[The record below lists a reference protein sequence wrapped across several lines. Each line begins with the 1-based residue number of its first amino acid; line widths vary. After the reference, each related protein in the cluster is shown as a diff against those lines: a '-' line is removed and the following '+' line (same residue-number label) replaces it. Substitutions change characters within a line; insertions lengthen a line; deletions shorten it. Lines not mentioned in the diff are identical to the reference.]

1 MRIGRW
7 FSAALTAGAA
17 RGRGRGARFGLCAAV
32 VAALGAA
39 LALANP
45 AGAATITG
53 TTGLLQVPTADSL
66 AQGEWRLA
74 AGFDGREFFP
84 SVSYGVLPGLEIGVT
99 TQADGG
105 ITPRL
110 KYTAAA
116 ESAGG
121 PGLAVGLEGS
131 SWYAVAS
138 RLLNT
143 PGLRMHLGVG
153 SGRFGPVMVGIEARL
168 RSVAVATAD
177 AGASAPAVSLL
188 VDYDGQAAAVGAR
201 LDFASGLTLS
211 AGVRAGDGVIGSAA
225 YGMRF

>member
-1 MRIGRW
+1 MSIGRW

-17 RGRGRGARFGLCAAV
+17 RGRVRRARFGVWAAV

-39 LALANP
+39 LVLANP
-45 AGAATITG
+45 VGAATITG

-74 AGFDGREFFP
+74 AGFDSSGFMP
-84 SVSYGVLPGLEIGVT
+84 SVSYGALAGLEIGVT
-99 TQADGG
+99 THADGG

-110 KYTAAA
+110 KYTVAAETAAA
-116 ESAGG
+116 
-121 PGLAVGLEGS
+121 PGLAVGVEGN

-138 RLLNT
+138 RRLNT
-143 PGLRMHLGVG
+143 PGLRVHVGVG
-153 SGRFGPVMVGIEARL
+153 SSRFGPVVAGIEARL

-177 AGASAPAVSLL
+177 ARASAPAVSLL
-188 VDYDGQAAAVGAR
+188 VDYDGEAAGVGAR

-211 AGVRAGDGVIGSAA
+211 AGVRLGDGVLGSAA